1 MNFLEFDSIII
12 TVFFILIQV
21 CFFITTII
29 KLCKIYKYLPENKA
43 YYIDDDTQI
52 IKIRKSFK
60 INVDFK
66 NLMNEI
72 NDYIIKNEGTADFAI
87 IQNKVERIIK
97 AKYDDAISKISF
109 PTYLGLMGT
118 FLGVSYGLLQFNSGD
133 SVVTGLVT
141 DERITELISGVLISM
156 ITSFCGL
163 FFMIISNFIA
173 TCVKKQLDIDKNNF
187 YEFIQNQLLPELGTS
202 MVSALSKLRK
212 TINKFEPA
220 FNNVITNF
228 QNTFEECTRGFGD
241 TFRDNVVVVS
251 NAVTAMGDNI
261 QVINDNV
268 RYQRE
273 LLQAIGS
280 NGFNEGIE
288 NFIRASEVFERQT
301 ELISQIELLNNR
313 ITNSTNELIATQ
325 SNYNKS
331 LEVPQSIVVKLNE
344 ILDRIS
350 TFEENLNVF
359 GENISQTQLLGNT
372 QMNLIEQQI
381 NAIQSKTDIALR
393 YQDVANDNLNDMFV
407 NQSNEIRRLS
417 DRYQSLISQH
427 GDELE
432 NMLETMSNELT
443 RKWQAFIS
451 TLENA
456 FEVSTI
462 ETEFTHLNK
471 LPIIEE
477 KLSDVERAITEKKS
491 IPDVEDRLSNIE
503 NKIPSIKNIE
513 EKLND
518 IVMKISQLKI
528 QQGSNS
534 NSSLNDIN
542 SNNNNNNQNDTNNKK
557 STWWPFNR

>member
-1 MNFLEFDSIII
+1 
-12 TVFFILIQV
+12 
-21 CFFITTII
+21 
-29 KLCKIYKYLPENKA
+29 
-43 YYIDDDTQI
+43 
-52 IKIRKSFK
+52 
-60 INVDFK
+60 
-66 NLMNEI
+66 
-72 NDYIIKNEGTADFAI
+72 
-87 IQNKVERIIK
+87 
-97 AKYDDAISKISF
+97 
-109 PTYLGLMGT
+109 
-118 FLGVSYGLLQFNSGD
+118 
-133 SVVTGLVT
+133 
-141 DERITELISGVLISM
+141 
-156 ITSFCGL
+156 
-163 FFMIISNFIA
+163 
-173 TCVKKQLDIDKNNF
+173 
-187 YEFIQNQLLPELGTS
+187 
-202 MVSALSKLRK
+202 
-212 TINKFEPA
+212 
-220 FNNVITNF
+220 
-228 QNTFEECTRGFGD
+228 
-241 TFRDNVVVVS
+241 
-251 NAVTAMGDNI
+251 MGDNI

-491 IPDVEDRLSNIE
+491 IPNVEDRLSNIE

-542 SNNNNNNQNDTNNKK
+542 SNNNNNQNDTNNKK